1 MTSTIP
7 LKSGSSKP
15 SEAPDAS
22 SGYNVPVA
30 SRPSGTILVVDDDP
44 TERAVLSQI
53 VSSLG
58 YTVEQAGDGEE
69 ALAKLDAT
77 AISAIVTDL
86 MMPRMDGFEL
96 LRSLREDGQAPP
108 AIVLTGFGSI
118 AQAVSIVHEL
128 RAFWFLEKPAD
139 PAVLGTLLERA
150 LDYGSLIRE
159 TERLQ
164 RQLGYQGVLG
174 ELVGSSKPMQ
184 QVSTLIQRVAP
195 TRAAV
200 LITGES
206 GTGKEMVARTIHRL
220 SQRAARPF
228 VAINCA
234 AVPNDLIESELF
246 GHEKGAFTGA
256 VGRRAGCFEQ
266 ADGGTLFLDEI
277 GEMPL
282 AMQARLLRA
291 LEESKVRRLG
301 GVAEISV
308 DVRILA
314 ATNRPVT
321 ALDRTVLRE
330 DLYYR
335 LNVFNIHMSPLRERT
350 DDIPLLAQ
358 KMLTDLNRKH
368 QTEITSLHPGTLE
381 RLQTHSWPGNVRE
394 LRNVLEWAVITVGK
408 GTVHPWHL
416 PKTFGIASEAPQQPG
431 ASTPP
436 VQETGR
442 TLDEVEMEYILATL
456 KATNNDRKKAA
467 HMLGISLRTLYNRL
481 SQASG
486 VEKESTPQT
495 RAAGSEVS

>member
-1 MTSTIP
+1 
-7 LKSGSSKP
+7 
-15 SEAPDAS
+15 
-22 SGYNVPVA
+22 
-30 SRPSGTILVVDDDP
+30 
-44 TERAVLSQI
+44 
-53 VSSLG
+53 
-58 YTVEQAGDGEE
+58 
-69 ALAKLDAT
+69 
-77 AISAIVTDL
+77 
-86 MMPRMDGFEL
+86 
-96 LRSLREDGQAPP
+96 
-108 AIVLTGFGSI
+108 
-118 AQAVSIVHEL
+118 
-128 RAFWFLEKPAD
+128 
-139 PAVLGTLLERA
+139 
-150 LDYGSLIRE
+150 
-159 TERLQ
+159 
-164 RQLGYQGVLG
+164 
-174 ELVGSSKPMQ
+174 
-184 QVSTLIQRVAP
+184 
-195 TRAAV
+195 
-200 LITGES
+200 
-206 GTGKEMVARTIHRL
+206 
-220 SQRAARPF
+220 
-228 VAINCA
+228 
-234 AVPNDLIESELF
+234 
-246 GHEKGAFTGA
+246 
-256 VGRRAGCFEQ
+256 
-266 ADGGTLFLDEI
+266 
-277 GEMPL
+277 
-282 AMQARLLRA
+282 
-291 LEESKVRRLG
+291 LG

-381 RLQTHSWPGNVRE
+381 RLQAHSWPGNVRE

-481 SQASG
+481 SQAAG
-486 VEKESTPQT
+486 AEKESSPQT